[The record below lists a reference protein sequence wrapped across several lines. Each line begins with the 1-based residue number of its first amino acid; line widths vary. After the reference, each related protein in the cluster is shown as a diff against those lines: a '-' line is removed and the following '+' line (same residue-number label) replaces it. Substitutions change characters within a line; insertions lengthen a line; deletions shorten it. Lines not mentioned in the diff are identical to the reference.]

1 MILKQKQYCVDCHF
15 FVAEERHKGTDDT
28 FVFDVKESERDSVRN
43 NDFSWLHAPTKLA
56 CSFGV
61 WDEGFEL
68 QRKNRHKE
76 ICLTDRKDFCFWW
89 KYRKGMLLPAA
100 KVLQEREY
108 NNRKSARDRRITK
121 IGLWIAAIALIV
133 NGYLNIAK
141 ENKWWP
147 FCY

>member
-1 MILKQKQYCVDCHF
+1 
-15 FVAEERHKGTDDT
+15 
-28 FVFDVKESERDSVRN
+28 
-43 NDFSWLHAPTKLA
+43 
-56 CSFGV
+56 
-61 WDEGFEL
+61 
-68 QRKNRHKE
+68 
-76 ICLTDRKDFCFWW
+76 
-89 KYRKGMLLPAA
+89 MLLPAA